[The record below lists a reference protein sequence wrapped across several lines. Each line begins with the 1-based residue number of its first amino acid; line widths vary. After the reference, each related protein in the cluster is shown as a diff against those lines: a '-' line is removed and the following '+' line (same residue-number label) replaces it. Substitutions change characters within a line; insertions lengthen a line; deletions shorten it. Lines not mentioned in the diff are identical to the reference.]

1 MPVPGRA
8 TTLGRRARDG
18 SNGVV
23 DEPDDKNAEVSAAVL
38 DVVASELERCSALA
52 DELARLLLPARLFS

>member
-8 TTLGRRARDG
+8 TALGRRARDR
-18 SNGVV
+18 SNGLV

-38 DVVASELERCSALA
+38 DVVAPELERCSALA